1 MSKLG
6 AMKNFTSTLCLL
18 ILSITLTA
26 RAEDVEIIEKGYRVA
41 SDSVIKDYTLM
52 RLTPS
57 QNLIAKHIVK
67 IHSKIDRDDA
77 DDIAET
83 ILKVS
88 SCLKVDPWVL
98 TGLIQKESTFRRHAV
113 SETNAV
119 GLTQFTSIGFKEVN
133 DQLGYRGRAGATE
146 NVTLYLSSKIRKC
159 IDPSWVDL
167 WNRIKA
173 TESDPTFYNS
183 LKNIVKND
191 ITASITYG
199 AILLKTYL
207 AHLDTRNEED
217 DVSSSELYCKA
228 LQIYNGE
235 ALEKRVDYAQTIFKN
250 VKNLYPNDISFPFL
264 KK

>member
-1 MSKLG
+1 MIKLG
-6 AMKNFTSTLCLL
+6 AMKNYKSILCLF
-18 ILSITLTA
+18 ILTITFSA
-26 RAEDVEIIEKGYRVA
+26 RASEIDIEDKGYRIA
-41 SDSVIKDYTLM
+41 SESVMKDYTLM
-52 RLTPS
+52 RLAPT

-67 IHSKIDRDDA
+67 TNYKIGRDDA

-98 TGLIQKESTFRRHAV
+98 TGLIQKESSFNRHAV
-113 SETNAV
+113 SSTNAV
-119 GLTQFTSIGFKEVN
+119 GLTQFTTIGFKEVH

-146 NVTLYLSSKIRKC
+146 NVTLYYSSKIRKC

-173 TESDPTFYNS
+173 TSDDPTFYNS
-183 LKNIVKND
+183 LKNILKKD
-191 ITASITYG
+191 ITASVTYG

-207 AHLDTRNEED
+207 SHLDTRNEED
-217 DVSSSELYCKA
+217 DVTSSELYYKA

-235 ALEKRVDYAQTIFKN
+235 PGAAKVNYAKTIFRN
-250 VKNLYPNDISFPFL
+250 VQDLYPGNISFPFL
-264 KK
+264 KN

>member
-6 AMKNFTSTLCLL
+6 AMKNFTSILCLL
-18 ILSITLTA
+18 ILSITLSA
-26 RAEDVEIIEKGYRVA
+26 NAEDVEIIEKGYRVA

-67 IHSKIDRDDA
+67 VNYKIDRDDA

-98 TGLIQKESTFRRHAV
+98 TGLIQKESSFNRHAV
-113 SETNAV
+113 SSTNAV
-119 GLTQFTSIGFKEVN
+119 GLTQFTTIGFKEVH

-146 NVTLYLSSKIRKC
+146 NVTLYFSSKIRKC

-167 WNRIKA
+167 WNRIRAK
-173 TESDPTFYNS
+173 EDDPTFYNS
-183 LKNIVKND
+183 LKSILKKD

-217 DVSSSELYCKA
+217 DVSSSELYYKA

-235 ALEKRVDYAQTIFKN
+235 PGVAKVNYAKTIFRN
-250 VKNLYPNDISFPFL
+250 VQNLYPGDISFPFL
-264 KK
+264 K